1 MLLSYKKD
9 ISSISIS
16 FEVQEKRL
24 NNDKAI
30 IKFLLKVLPI
40 QTTNWD
46 NFSINKYNFNHKP
59 IANPETFGLKSY
71 AKSLKEVLKLAKL
84 PRCNIN

>member
-1 MLLSYKKD
+1 M
-9 ISSISIS
+9 
-16 FEVQEKRL
+16 KRYFAL
-24 NNDKAI
+24 KINKSI

-46 NFSINKYNFNHKP
+46 NFSINKYHFNHKP

-71 AKSLKEVLKLAKL
+71 AKSLKDVLKLAKL
-84 PRCNIN
+84 SRCNIN